1 MIKIAKRHNIIYIV
15 QLIVWS
21 YLRVLVKNLLGY
33 FYDFKVTS
41 LFCILMF
48 FGEFTSGSI
57 VYKYQ
62 SKFLRRNEIENLEL
76 IKAMK
81 RKNSDFEK
89 YQHQTNKVKVFTLL
103 FLATFFDFVEF
114 ILTTFY
120 INKYVY
126 ISSSLD
132 SRCYSFLV
140 ICNSFTYQYL
150 LKFKI
155 FKHQK
160 FSLIIILSCLL
171 LTIASEYGFQI
182 VNTFFTYGDF
192 TIVLLLILVEYF
204 FLAMMDTIDK
214 YLLEF
219 ESVDPFL
226 IIMTE
231 GGIGVIFGKIFF
243 FVESPIDGLK
253 AVYNSCSSSTSFGL
267 FIFLLFL
274 FYICCCLRTSFR
286 IMVNKLY
293 SPIVLT
299 LSDYLLN
306 PLYLIYKYFDGDFQ
320 SKNDLNILYFI
331 INFILSSLT
340 LFSTL
345 IFNEFIVLFCCGLE
359 RNTHDQ
365 ITIRSIEEIEMNIY
379 DIIKEKGK
387 EESDENDDNDNE
399 EV

>member
-204 FLAMMDTIDK
+204 F
-214 YLLEF
+214 
-219 ESVDPFL
+219 SN
-226 IIMTE
+226 
-231 GGIGVIFGKIFF
+231 
-243 FVESPIDGLK
+243 DG
-253 AVYNSCSSSTSFGL
+253 YN
-267 FIFLLFL
+267 
-274 FYICCCLRTSFR
+274 R
-286 IMVNKLY
+286 
-293 SPIVLT
+293 
-299 LSDYLLN
+299 
-306 PLYLIYKYFDGDFQ
+306 
-320 SKNDLNILYFI
+320 
-331 INFILSSLT
+331 
-340 LFSTL
+340 
-345 IFNEFIVLFCCGLE
+345 
-359 RNTHDQ
+359 
-365 ITIRSIEEIEMNIY
+365 
-379 DIIKEKGK
+379 
-387 EESDENDDNDNE
+387 
-399 EV
+399 